1 MSNASP
7 AFVSYGGRKAF
18 IQRAVILADGRL
30 LGNEAPGRKDMTS
43 RHFALFF
50 AFDHLTIHHV
60 ARMVSACSSRTAGE
74 FCPGRSSRAI
84 VI

>member
-7 AFVSYGGRKAF
+7 AFVSYGRRKAF
-18 IQRAVILADGRL
+18 IQRAVILAGGRF
-30 LGNEAPGRKDMTS
+30 LGNEAPGRDDMTF

-50 AFDHLTIHHV
+50 AFDRITVHHV
-60 ARMVSACSSRTAGE
+60 SRMVSACSS
-74 FCPGRSSRAI
+74 PGRSSRAI